1 MRLADSVVIVTGGGS
16 GLGMVYAR
24 RLAEEGAAVVLADI
38 RDGNPEIRKLTASN
52 SRTLFVR
59 ADIRSPQE
67 AQQLAATT
75 VSKFGRV
82 DVLVNNAAL
91 FSNLDR
97 RPFEE
102 LTVEEW
108 EEVPAVNVIGTFTC
122 IRAVVPTMK
131 SQKHGKIINVASN
144 VVHKGLPHLLHYV
157 ASKGAVM
164 AMTRALA
171 RELGAFGITVNAT
184 APGGVIHDPHQ
195 VVRVAFFRGRN
206 STDPLVELVEPAG
219 ATSPVHSFLK
229 RGGGLHHLCYE
240 VKALDKHLEFMGL
253 TFGKIVRPPLPAIA
267 FGGRRIA
274 WVFTKNK
281 LLLEFLER

>member
-1 MRLADSVVIVTGGGS
+1 MNHQIAFVETNDCKLHHIGFVVPCI
-16 GLGMVYAR
+16 
-24 RLAEEGAAVVLADI
+24 
-38 RDGNPEIRKLTASN
+38 
-52 SRTLFVR
+52 
-59 ADIRSPQE
+59 
-67 AQQLAATT
+67 
-75 VSKFGRV
+75 
-82 DVLVNNAAL
+82 
-91 FSNLDR
+91 
-97 RPFEE
+97 
-102 LTVEEW
+102 
-108 EEVPAVNVIGTFTC
+108 EEVANSFAQSIC
-122 IRAVVPTMK
+122 
-131 SQKHGKIINVASN
+131 
-144 VVHKGLPHLLHYV
+144 
-157 ASKGAVM
+157 
-164 AMTRALA
+164 
-171 RELGAFGITVNAT
+171 AT
-184 APGGVIHDPHQ
+184 WEGGVIHDPHQ

>member
-82 DVLVNNAAL
+82 DALVNNAAL

-108 EEVPAVNVIGTFTC
+108 EEVLAVNVIGTFTC
-122 IRAVVPTMK
+122 IRAVVPTDRK
-131 SQKHGKIINVASN
+131 STRLNSSHANIS
-144 VVHKGLPHLLHYV
+144 Y
-157 ASKGAVM
+157 AV
-164 AMTRALA
+164 
-171 RELGAFGITVNAT
+171 F
-184 APGGVIHDPHQ
+184 
-195 VVRVAFFRGRN
+195 
-206 STDPLVELVEPAG
+206 
-219 ATSPVHSFLK
+219 
-229 RGGGLHHLCYE
+229 C
-240 VKALDKHLEFMGL
+240 
-253 TFGKIVRPPLPAIA
+253 
-267 FGGRRIA
+267 
-274 WVFTKNK
+274 
-281 LLLEFLER
+281 